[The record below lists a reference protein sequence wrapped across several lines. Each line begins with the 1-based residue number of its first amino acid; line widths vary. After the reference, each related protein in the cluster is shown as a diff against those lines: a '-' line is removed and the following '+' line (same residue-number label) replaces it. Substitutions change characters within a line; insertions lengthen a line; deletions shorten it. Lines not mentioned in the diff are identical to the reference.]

1 KASRWMASTVGPTIE
16 TLPASNAKTNTKGST
31 TKLQGPAATYPAS
44 TPTISAEPIAHRACA
59 VVTGP
64 RGVSDTLTDAQAATR
79 TDAAAMATRGFGMTR
94 FGHAA
99 KDRPSGA
106 ARPGLEFAVARVA
119 VQDASVGD
127 EIADDAGHAP
137 GLNGTGG
144 PVITGSAK
152 TGASGRRA
160 GGAPSRESGRGGPQ
174 KE

>member
-1 KASRWMASTVGPTIE
+1 MASTAGPTIE
-16 TLPASNAKTNTKGST
+16 TPPASNAKTNTEGGT
-31 TKLQGPAATYPAS
+31 TKRHGPAATYPAN

-79 TDAAAMATRGFGMTR
+79 TDAAAMATRGFGQTL

-99 KDRPSGA
+99 TDRPSVA
-106 ARPGLEFAVARVA
+106 ARRGSRVA
-119 VQDASVGD
+119 LAPISAPDGSVGD

-137 GLNGTGG
+137 GPNGTGR

-152 TGASGRRA
+152 TGPRDDEPAELRTEKVDAEARRR
-160 GGAPSRESGRGGPQ
+160 S
-174 KE
+174 